1 MKIIETSKVKF
12 GMELTKYNT
21 AIKINKLDVFET
33 EFISKKLQNLK
44 ESVINKSGK
53 ILQFRDDEYQ
63 LVSMTTSFIVDF
75 NKFKQIHFS

>member
-1 MKIIETSKVKF
+1 
-12 GMELTKYNT
+12 MELTKYNT

-53 ILQFRDDEYQ
+53 ILQFRE

>member
-1 MKIIETSKVKF
+1 MKD
-12 GMELTKYNT
+12 LNKYNT

-44 ESVINKSGK
+44 VSVINKSGK

>member
-1 MKIIETSKVKF
+1 MKKET
-12 GMELTKYNT
+12 
-21 AIKINKLDVFET
+21 
-33 EFISKKLQNLK
+33 LQHLAVAG
-44 ESVINKSGK
+44 VINKSGK